1 MENNLPV
8 LQRTKNWRVV
18 YTRSKWE
25 KKVDQ
30 LLQEKGIQSFCPT
43 IKKERQWADRKK
55 MVEFPLFNSY
65 LFVKVNSKEEL
76 TVRQTMGVVNF
87 IYYCGK
93 PAVVREE
100 VIEQIQ
106 HYVQTYPDLETVS
119 IHTFKPGDRVKI
131 KEGLFSD
138 QFGEII
144 RVEGKNILMVI
155 EQLDCVLTTKV
166 NVRNVDLVSAEEMA

>member
-1 MENNLPV
+1 MKENLPV
-8 LQRTKNWRVV
+8 IHRTKNWRVV

-30 LLQEKGIQSFCPT
+30 LLQEKGIESFCPI

-65 LFVKVNSKEEL
+65 LFVKVNNKEEL
-76 TVRQTMGVVNF
+76 DVRQTLGVVNF
-87 IYYCGK
+87 IYHCGK

-100 VIEQIQ
+100 VIENIQ
-106 HYVQTYPDLETVS
+106 HFVTAYPDLETVNIQS
-119 IHTFKPGDRVKI
+119 LKSGDRIKI
-131 KEGLFSD
+131 KEGLFSG
-138 QFGEII
+138 QSGKVI
-144 RVEGKNILMVI
+144 RIEGKNVLMII

-166 NVRNVDLVSAEEMA
+166 DIKNIDLVESYA